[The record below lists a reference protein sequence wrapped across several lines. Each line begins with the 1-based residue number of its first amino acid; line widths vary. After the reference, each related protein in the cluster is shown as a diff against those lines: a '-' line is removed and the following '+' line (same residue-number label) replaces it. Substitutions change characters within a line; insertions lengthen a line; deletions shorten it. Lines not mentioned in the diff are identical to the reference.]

1 MMENMVLLFL
11 KGLNMKTEKDKRL
24 TKGDFLKLTEE
35 MSDDSPLLLRVDMVI
50 QNCTKIE
57 CNVND
62 GYIRLG

>member
-1 MMENMVLLFL
+1 
-11 KGLNMKTEKDKRL
+11 MKTEKDKTL

>member
-1 MMENMVLLFL
+1 
-11 KGLNMKTEKDKRL
+11 MKTEKDKRL